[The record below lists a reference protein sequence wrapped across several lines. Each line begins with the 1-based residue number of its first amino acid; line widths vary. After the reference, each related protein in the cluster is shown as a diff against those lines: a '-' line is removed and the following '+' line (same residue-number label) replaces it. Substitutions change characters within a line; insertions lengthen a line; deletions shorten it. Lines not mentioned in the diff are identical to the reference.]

1 MKDEEPPLRVPD
13 PSATIPDFGPRP
25 DLSNAPNLAAL
36 MGGPSEMVD
45 AGNSSH
51 TPKPKRPSTRDV
63 PPPPVSRAAQQ
74 AKPPV
79 PTEKSGP
86 SMTTLIGVS
95 LGLALLAGVAA
106 FALTLVLG
114 LGAVFFFG

>member
-1 MKDEEPPLRVPD
+1 MKDEEPLRVPD

-36 MGGPSEMVD
+36 MGGPSPMADSNRD
-45 AGNSSH
+45 AAKK
-51 TPKPKRPSTRDV
+51 KPVRPQTRDV
-63 PPPPVSRAAQQ
+63 PPPPVSRAAKE
-74 AKPPV
+74 AKKPV
-79 PTEKSGP
+79 VAEKSGP
-86 SMTTLIGVS
+86 SMTTLIAVS
-95 LGLALLAGVAA
+95 LGLAVVAGAAA